1 MADLLA
7 VVLPWVL
14 AFFGFLLLN
23 WFAVRQIE
31 KRFYEITEE
40 RDERLSRMQKA
51 MRALQNA
58 RAASR
63 RDRID
68 RML

>member
-1 MADLLA
+1 MAD
-7 VVLPWVL
+7 VVAVL
-14 AFFGFLLLN
+14 APWAAALVGFVILN
-23 WFAVRQIE
+23 WVAVHQIQ
-31 KRFYEITEE
+31 KRFFEKMEE
-40 RDERLSRMQKA
+40 RGERLTRMQKA

>member
-1 MADLLA
+1 MAELLA
-7 VVLPWVL
+7 VLLPWIAV
-14 AFFGFLLLN
+14 AIGFVLLN

-31 KRFYEITEE
+31 KRFYETMEE
-40 RDERLSRMQKA
+40 RDARLSRMQKA
-51 MRALQNA
+51 MRALRNA
-58 RAASR
+58 RAAAR

>member
-1 MADLLA
+1 MAELFA
-7 VVLPWVL
+7 VLLPWV
-14 AFFGFLLLN
+14 AAGIGFVLLN
-23 WFAVRQIE
+23 WFAARQIE
-31 KRFYEITEE
+31 KRFYETLEE

-51 MRALQNA
+51 MRALRNA
-58 RAASR
+58 RSASR

>member
-14 AFFGFLLLN
+14 AFFGFRLLN